1 MPKQTLNKMGAF
13 DTTGATALTLDE
25 LKKLVVTESGKEPVE
40 MKLQECRVSPQ
51 DVEGSKWVVTGS
63 LGMVTVLTQ
72 KLGGEKGKTVELNL
86 EDLSVFSFPGD
97 EDPKFGVNR
106 SSWVAAIDIANKLTT
121 KGGTVTDK
129 KEMEEDEMMQLG
141 GFSVRLLV
149 LPTKMGQAMVWLV
162 AAPGEPGYIEQE
174 AVKRGYSAYSAN
186 IPTLGVQLISKHT
199 GTEARARMSPSEGE
213 LGIKK
218 RWGMYPLILV
228 GYCLSGK

>member
-1 MPKQTLNKMGAF
+1 M
-13 DTTGATALTLDE
+13 
-25 LKKLVVTESGKEPVE
+25 
-40 MKLQECRVSPQ
+40 
-51 DVEGSKWVVTGS
+51 
-63 LGMVTVLTQ
+63 
-72 KLGGEKGKTVELNL
+72 
-86 EDLSVFSFPGD
+86 
-97 EDPKFGVNR
+97 
-106 SSWVAAIDIANKLTT
+106 
-121 KGGTVTDK
+121 TDK

-174 AVKRGYSAYSAN
+174 AVKRGYTAYSAN

-199 GTEARARMSPSEGE
+199 GTEARARMSPIEGE

-228 GYCLSGK
+228 GYCLNEE